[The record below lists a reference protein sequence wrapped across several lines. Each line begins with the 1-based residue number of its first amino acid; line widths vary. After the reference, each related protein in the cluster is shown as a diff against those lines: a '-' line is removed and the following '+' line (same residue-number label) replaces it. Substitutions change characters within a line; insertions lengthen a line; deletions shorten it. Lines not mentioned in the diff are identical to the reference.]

1 MTEDQIA
8 SIQYA
13 ADWLSR
19 SEDIGNRK
27 HGERLRALLSASIA
41 DTAGAKV
48 DGWKLVPVTPTEA
61 MVRAACLKQSNAAFE
76 SYEAWHDS
84 HSSGIS
90 ARIRQLVASDYRVMI
105 DAAPPA
111 PSVADAAGANLDE
124 VLADYANASQ
134 EFDAKVLNTF
144 VKQYPQHADA
154 LHRYAQVQLTSVPAT
169 AEDVENEEIA
179 AGASEGQAD
188 HPLDIRAYI
197 VTDRSSGAKALK
209 WAADVGNRFPSELYQ
224 LIPLTHHADAVAEL
238 TALRE
243 RIAGMEK
250 DAERYR
256 YLRGRFD
263 ECSAELDFGRDD
275 LPIGE
280 CWVQVHQNLNQG
292 KALDDAIDAAIAKEK
307 QSD

>member
-1 MTEDQIA
+1 MTDDEIHKL
-8 SIQYA
+8 SWE
-13 ADWLSR
+13 ADMR
-19 SEDIGNRK
+19 DYNGYIRAVPFA
-27 HGERLRALLSASIA
+27 RALL
-41 DTAGAKV
+41 
-48 DGWKLVPVTPTEA
+48 
-61 MVRAACLKQSNAAFE
+61 
-76 SYEAWHDS
+76 
-84 HSSGIS
+84 
-90 ARIRQLVASDYRVMI
+90 
-105 DAAPPA
+105 
-111 PSVADAAGANLDE
+111 
-124 VLADYANASQ
+124 
-134 EFDAKVLNTF
+134 
-144 VKQYPQHADA
+144 
-154 LHRYAQVQLTSVPAT
+154 
-169 AEDVENEEIA
+169 A

-209 WAADVGNRFPSELYQ
+209 WAAELGNRFPSELYQ

-292 KALDDAIDAAIAKEK
+292 KALDDAIDAAIAKEPK
-307 QSD
+307 